1 MISTEK
7 RHRIDMDI
15 FDVVNTENVTELPY
29 DINGLRHFWL
39 GCDPQ
44 IMNSSKDGRP
54 WQTWCTSNRS
64 QHRGVRRR
72 AWCEGSWS
80 CPNPRQVQDT
90 KAKVEKSLEQH
101 GHCFDALCEFKKFCD
116 QKDPLLVYRFNDER
130 QNGDLMYVFKCLQ
143 FQAKLS
149 LSMDRGETGLLN
161 DQYCYAD
168 TTHKRC
174 PGFKTLTLWVYH
186 PLLRKLVKLATLE
199 CLTDDTDAFV
209 QFWTLFNEVWKCCFF
224 FNLPRQQIPS
234 LDKKKDSATYTFSV
248 VLMPHSILCIMYWK
262 QIFHTCLIYPKRLK
276 MVTLSVQKSP

>member
-1 MISTEK
+1 MDVFHYGVHTDRAIQNRQNMEVERTLAEDFEK
-7 RHRIDMDI
+7 HSSLK
-15 FDVVNTENVTELPY
+15 VLEAAVNTLVSTLTT
-29 DINGLRHFWL
+29 GT
-39 GCDPQ
+39 
-44 IMNSSKDGRP
+44 
-54 WQTWCTSNRS
+54 TWEQLETLAESLEDT
-64 QHRGVRRR
+64 RR
-72 AWCEGSWS
+72 
-80 CPNPRQVQDT
+80 VQDT

-209 QFWTLFNEVWKCCFF
+209 QFWTLFNEV
-224 FNLPRQQIPS
+224 
-234 LDKKKDSATYTFSV
+234 
-248 VLMPHSILCIMYWK
+248 
-262 QIFHTCLIYPKRLK
+262 
-276 MVTLSVQKSP
+276 